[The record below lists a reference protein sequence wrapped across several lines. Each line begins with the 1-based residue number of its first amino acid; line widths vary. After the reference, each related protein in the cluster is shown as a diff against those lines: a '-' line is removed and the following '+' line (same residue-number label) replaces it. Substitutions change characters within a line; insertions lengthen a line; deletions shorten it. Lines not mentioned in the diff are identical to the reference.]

1 MLSGSK
7 HTAFIMMF
15 DNKSQSC
22 IKRDTRLPLFVSF
35 YGQILSKIT
44 NKIVTSGGAALRK
57 NMSA

>member
-7 HTAFIMMF
+7 HIAFIVMF

-22 IKRDTRLPLFVSF
+22 IKKDARLPLYVSF
-35 YGQILSKIT
+35 CGQVLSKIT

-57 NMSA
+57 I